1 MHFIPSVA
9 RTAATKIAQTA
20 KAGKAKIF
28 LRSCAA
34 LCLLLLC
41 VWGVSEAVY
50 KVTAGGWEAGRRA
63 WKAGDCEAAL
73 AAWSRGAWA
82 QPFAIRPARLY
93 YWKIRALEKLGRA
106 DEA

>member
-9 RTAATKIAQTA
+9 RNAATKIAQTA

-41 VWGVSEAVY
+41 VWGFSEAVY

-63 WKAGDCEAAL
+63 WKSGDGL
-73 AAWSRGAWA
+73 
-82 QPFAIRPARLY
+82 PT
-93 YWKIRALEKLGRA
+93 
-106 DEA
+106 

>member
-9 RTAATKIAQTA
+9 RNAATKIAQTA

-41 VWGVSEAVY
+41 LWGFSEAVY

-63 WKAGDCEAAL
+63 WKARTFTFA
-73 AAWSRGAWA
+73 GAEQNA
-82 QPFAIRPARLY
+82 TNTHKRKFSVRVKSERSIMCNKKFL
-93 YWKIRALEKLGRA
+93 
-106 DEA
+106 

>member
-50 KVTAGGWEAGRRA
+50 KVTAGGWGGGPPRVEGGRLRSGA
-63 WKAGDCEAAL
+63 RGVVARRVGAAL
-73 AAWSRGAWA
+73 RYPSRAA
-82 QPFAIRPARLY
+82 LLLEDT
-93 YWKIRALEKLGRA
+93 RA
-106 DEA
+106 

>member
-28 LRSCAA
+28 LSSCAA
-34 LCLLLLC
+34 LCFLLLC

-73 AAWSRGAWA
+73 AAWSHPMAPPETPVMPWPAATRA
-82 QPFAIRPARLY
+82 AISAIARP
-93 YWKIRALEKLGRA
+93 
-106 DEA
+106 

>member
-9 RTAATKIAQTA
+9 RNAATKIAQTA

-41 VWGVSEAVY
+41 
-50 KVTAGGWEAGRRA
+50 
-63 WKAGDCEAAL
+63 L
-73 AAWSRGAWA
+73 
-82 QPFAIRPARLY
+82 
-93 YWKIRALEKLGRA
+93 
-106 DEA
+106 